1 MLTAPTTTLHIHNNS
16 TSIQIQKAGHGGEE
30 QGVGER
36 VMEEGRRGG
45 GKFINLQHC
54 WW

>member
-1 MLTAPTTTLHIHNNS
+1 MLTAPTTTLHNNS
-16 TSIQIQKAGHGGEE
+16 TSIQLQKAGHGVGEE

-36 VMEEGRRGG
+36 VMEEGRLGG

>member
-1 MLTAPTTTLHIHNNS
+1 MLTAPTTTLHNNS
-16 TSIQIQKAGHGGEE
+16 TSIQLQKAGHGGE

-36 VMEEGRRGG
+36 VMEEGRWGG